1 MRRIGLR
8 LLSESRQKIAEGS
21 NADSIGS
28 RDLLS
33 LLVRANM
40 AKDIPEAQRLSEED
54 VLARK
59 CSVKFDCHLLLLI
72 QKHRGADFPCS
83 GTRNV
88 CRFSPHFFRN

>member
-8 LLSESRQKIAEGS
+8 LLQDSRRKIVEGS
-21 NADSIGS
+21 SADSVAS

-40 AKDIPEAQRLSEED
+40 AKDISEAQRLSEED

-59 CSVKFDCHLLLLI
+59 CFAKYSILL
-72 QKHRGADFPCS
+72 R
-83 GTRNV
+83 
-88 CRFSPHFFRN
+88 